1 LPLADRNVTKLFGS
15 AEHRKVARQAVR
27 ESLVL
32 LKNNDHVL
40 PLKKQASRIHVAG
53 ASADDIGL
61 QCGGWTV
68 TWQGKA
74 GDTIPGGTTI
84 LAAMKKVA
92 STVTYSQDGS
102 GAEGAAVGVVVVGE
116 KPYAE
121 MFGDKSDLHLSTEN
135 VSVIRRMKTAK
146 IPVVLALLS
155 GRPLFLDDVIDDVD
169 AIVAAWLP
177 GSEAAGVADL
187 LFGDYKP
194 TGKLSFTWPKASST
208 TLHRGDAGY
217 QTLFALGY
225 GLKY

>member
-1 LPLADRNVTKLFGS
+1 
-15 AEHRKVARQAVR
+15 
-27 ESLVL
+27 
-32 LKNNDHVL
+32 
-40 PLKKQASRIHVAG
+40 
-53 ASADDIGL
+53 
-61 QCGGWTV
+61 
-68 TWQGKA
+68 
-74 GDTIPGGTTI
+74 
-84 LAAMKKVA
+84 MKKVA

-177 GSEAAGVADL
+177 GSEGAGVADL

-217 QTLFALGY
+217 QTLFPLGY